1 VNLPGSF
8 SQRPKAATAIP
19 NLFLAADYVQTY
31 TDLACMEAASEAA
44 RRAVNGILDRTGVAA
59 TRARVFPFK
68 EPGIFLPIKAIDR
81 IRFALGW

>member
-1 VNLPGSF
+1 
-8 SQRPKAATAIP
+8 
-19 NLFLAADYVQTY
+19 
-31 TDLACMEAASEAA
+31 MEAASEAA